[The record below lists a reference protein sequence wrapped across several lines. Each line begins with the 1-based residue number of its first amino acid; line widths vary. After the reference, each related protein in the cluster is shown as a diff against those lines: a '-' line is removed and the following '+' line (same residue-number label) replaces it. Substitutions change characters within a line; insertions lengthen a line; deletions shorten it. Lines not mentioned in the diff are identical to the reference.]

1 MIVTLPLSS
10 SLESR
15 DGVSDK
21 DQRLMNAMIEA
32 TDGQAAVLKRPGV
45 SSMGSVSSEQQARLL
60 ASANGDTK
68 AVVGDSFIEIDAT
81 GTTASVTAS
90 TTMNAIETFAD
101 CHAEASISG
110 ALFIKNG
117 KEAWVYTK

>member
-45 SSMGSVSSEQQARLL
+45 SSMGSVSLAQQARLL

-81 GTTASVTAS
+81 GASASVTAS

-101 CHAEASISG
+101 CHAETSISG
-110 ALFIKNG
+110 AMFIKNG